1 MKLLKHIGIP
11 MAIASIAAI
20 VTLAW
25 TMVLSPAQA
34 VAQSAQQAT
43 AYITVEIKTGDDSV
57 SWSDP
62 SACSID
68 YNIYKAVTTGYEGD
82 PITSHTL
89 IGTASSGSTEV
100 TLTITHDTPDKDQ
113 WLHDHVE
120 IELYCGTY
128 NPTSTAN
135 ALLSSTG
142 LNMLNHDELRVGTY
156 SSSPLTA
163 LTISSGTLFPEFDR
177 GKVVYTAEVANDVAV
192 ITLSPTVLT
201 GYQTNYVKN
210 KAEYTVMFCNHYMR
224 RCTYSYGDGET
235 TGIILADAD
244 ADTDGFQ
251 INLDRGENRLALGVN
266 KGTISPHPGTS
277 YLLTV
282 TVENSPATGAPTI
295 TGSAQIGTTLTA
307 DTSDIADIDGL
318 DNVSYSYQWIKNDGT
333 TDTGIHSAT
342 GSTYTLVPADE
353 GKTIKVRV
361 SFTDDAGYEETLT
374 SAATALVST
383 RRNSPTTGSPTISGT
398 AKVGQTLTANTSGIA
413 DADGL
418 TNVSYSYQWLSS
430 RDTEI
435 SGATI
440 STYVVQASDAAK
452 TIKVRVDFTDDAGN
466 EESLTSA
473 ATASVAARP
482 NSPATGAPTI
492 KGTVQVGQTL
502 TASTS
507 GIADTDG
514 LTNVSY
520 RYRWIRSDGS
530 SDTDIQ
536 DATGTS
542 YTLFDAD
549 VGNAI
554 KVKVSFADDA
564 GNEESLTSA
573 ATEAAT
579 EPTDRPH
586 GLTATVSENA
596 ITLTWQEPDNFYGP
610 DYHILRH
617 RPEEGEPEPLVYVDF
632 TGTDATTFT
641 DTDAET
647 GVLYVYQVRATI
659 DMFATLG
666 EPSDPIEARV
676 PERGASDTQQASNSP
691 ATGVPAIGGTTQVE
705 DTLTADTSG
714 IADADGLDQ
723 VVYSYQWIRNDGATD
738 AVIQD
743 ATGASYSLVDADEGK
758 TIKVKVSFTDNA
770 GNDEALTSA
779 ATALVAA
786 RPNSPATGAPTISGT
801 AQVGETLTASTSGI
815 ADSDGITN
823 VSYSYQWVSNDGTDD
838 SDISGATSSTYT
850 LVDADEGKTI
860 KAQVSFNDD
869 AGNEETLTSTA
880 TSEVAAVPSPLTV
893 SLENSPASHSGQ
905 DAFTFELQFSEEFK
919 LSYKTLRDHA
929 FTVDG
934 GTVTRAKRITKG
946 SNLRWQITVEP
957 DGDGQVVV
965 TLPVTGDCAAEG
977 AICTGDGRM
986 LAGPSTLTVAGP
998 G

>member
-1 MKLLKHIGIP
+1 MLKHIGIP

-62 SACSID
+62 SACSTD
-68 YNIYKAVTTGYEGD
+68 YNIYKAVTPGYDGD

-210 KAEYTVMFCNHYMR
+210 LAEYTVMVCNHFMR
-224 RCTYSYGDGET
+224 RCSYSYGDGET

-282 TVENSPATGAPTI
+282 TVQNSPATGAPTI

-353 GKTIKVRV
+353 GKTIKVLV

-383 RRNSPTTGSPTISGT
+383 RRNSPATGSPTISGT
-398 AKVGQTLTANTSGIA
+398 VQVGHTLTANTSGIA

-473 ATASVAARP
+473 AT
-482 NSPATGAPTI
+482 
-492 KGTVQVGQTL
+492 
-502 TASTS
+502 
-507 GIADTDG
+507 
-514 LTNVSY
+514 
-520 RYRWIRSDGS
+520 
-530 SDTDIQ
+530 
-536 DATGTS
+536 
-542 YTLFDAD
+542 
-549 VGNAI
+549 
-554 KVKVSFADDA
+554 
-564 GNEESLTSA
+564 
-573 ATEAAT
+573 EAVM
-579 EPTDRPH
+579 EPTDRPY

-641 DTDAET
+641 DTGVEP

-666 EPSDPIEARV
+666 EPSEPIEARV
-676 PERGASDTQQASNSP
+676 PERETSDTQQASNSP
-691 ATGVPAIGGTTQVE
+691 ATGVPAISGTTQVE

-714 IADADGLDQ
+714 IADADGLIN
-723 VVYSYQWIRNDGATD
+723 VSYSYQWIRNDGAAD

-758 TIKVKVSFTDNA
+758 TIKVKVSFTDDA

-786 RPNSPATGAPTISGT
+786 RPNSSATGAPTISGT
-801 AQVGETLTASTSGI
+801 AQVGETLAASTSGI
-815 ADSDGITN
+815 ADSNG
-823 VSYSYQWVSNDGTDD
+823 VFQ
-838 SDISGATSSTYT
+838 
-850 LVDADEGKTI
+850 
-860 KAQVSFNDD
+860 
-869 AGNEETLTSTA
+869 
-880 TSEVAAVPSPLTV
+880 
-893 SLENSPASHSGQ
+893 
-905 DAFTFELQFSEEFK
+905 
-919 LSYKTLRDHA
+919 
-929 FTVDG
+929 
-934 GTVTRAKRITKG
+934 RAPI
-946 SNLRWQITVEP
+946 
-957 DGDGQVVV
+957 
-965 TLPVTGDCAAEG
+965 LPE
-977 AICTGDGRM
+977 
-986 LAGPSTLTVAGP
+986 
-998 G
+998 